1 MPRLAGFSLITLITN
16 LPFVLTPP
24 PQRNARDGQRGAGM
38 CAQDSICAA
47 AVKHVFDR
55 SGDGPPEH
63 PDQVLDSPHVRVV
76 IPKAEYD
83 DGAAPQQLRVHCTR
97 IRTPGFKLHEQ
108 MLLPDRPPVNDGSSC
123 SPVHRFVL
131 EASRA
136 AALNVQ
142 LRREASER
150 TSSVRRLFGE
160 SRSNRGGYHS
170 IEEELELVQ
179 GKPVWYDA
187 LLAEV
192 ILPAMRALNGQCM
205 GGKDA
210 VDSRGVPLEGRLTG
224 WLSVNDVHDFNALHS
239 HGLDVGWALVYYV
252 STGDEAEGSDNAAA
266 VAAAPPPGGLLLL
279 QTTPDE
285 AKGRSRYLPIVPR
298 AGELWAFPGYMSHA
312 VTPREPREPREERLG
327 ATVLAAL
334 RGLGRPAHA
343 RPRPRVSVACNIYLL
358 SSSYR
363 DALIGH
369 TSHAAT
375 DGAGG
380 DGAPS
385 EAHDP
390 TAAAAMAAQ
399 ASELGCGWCVASR
412 HPAKRRSA
420 RLSEARL
427 ACSKWQLQARGLR
440 KGAASETVDEL
451 SARRSRILSRA
462 QRDPDLELIT

>member
-1 MPRLAGFSLITLITN
+1 MRDPCATHAHS
-16 LPFVLTPP
+16 PP
-24 PQRNARDGQRGAGM
+24 M
-38 CAQDSICAA
+38 
-47 AVKHVFDR
+47 
-55 SGDGPPEH
+55 EH
-63 PDQVLDSPHVRVV
+63 PDQVLDSPHVRAVL
-76 IPKAEYD
+76 PKAAYD
-83 DGAAPQQLRVHCTR
+83 DGAVPQQLSGRRTR
-97 IRTPGFKLHEQ
+97 LKTPGFKLHER
-108 MLLPDRPPVNDGSSC
+108 MMLPDRPPLKDGSRS

-131 EASRA
+131 EASKA
-136 AALNVQ
+136 EALNVK

-150 TSSVRRLFGE
+150 TSGVRRLFGE

-170 IEEELELVQ
+170 IEEELVQ

-210 VDSRGVPLEGRLTG
+210 VDARGVPLEGRLTG
-224 WLSVNDVHDFNALHS
+224 WLSVNDVHDCNTLHS

-252 STGDEAEGSDNAAA
+252 STGDEADGDDNA
-266 VAAAPPPGGLLLL
+266 VAAAAADAAGTAAAAATAPPPGGLLLL

-285 AKGRSRYLPIVPR
+285 AQGRSRYLPVVPR
-298 AGELWAFPGYMSHA
+298 AGELWIFPGYMGHA
-312 VTPREPREPREERLG
+312 VTPREPREERLG
-327 ATVLAAL
+327 EIVLAGL
-334 RGLGRPAHA
+334 RGLGRPAHT
-343 RPRPRVSVACNIYLL
+343 RPRPRVSVACNVYLL

-380 DGAPS
+380 DDAPS
-385 EAHDP
+385 EAQGP
-390 TAAAAMAAQ
+390 SAMAAQ
-399 ASELGCGWCVASR
+399 VSELGCGCVASR

-420 RLSEARL
+420 RLSEAQL
-427 ACSKWQLQARGLR
+427 ACSKWQLQAHGLR
-440 KGAASETVDEL
+440 TGVASETVDEL

-462 QRDPDLELIT
+462 QGDPDLELIK

>member
-1 MPRLAGFSLITLITN
+1 M
-16 LPFVLTPP
+16 
-24 PQRNARDGQRGAGM
+24 GAGICTEASM
-38 CAQDSICAA
+38 CAA
-47 AVKHVFDR
+47 AVKRAFKQ

-76 IPKAEYD
+76 LPKAEYD
-83 DGAAPQQLRVHCTR
+83 DGAAPEQLSVHCTR

-150 TSSVRRLFGE
+150 TSGVRRLFGE

-252 STGDEAEGSDNAAA
+252 STGDEAEGGDDAAA

-285 AKGRSRYLPIVPR
+285 AKGRSRYLPIAPR
-298 AGELWAFPGYMSHA
+298 AGELWAFPGYMCHA
-312 VTPREPREPREERLG
+312 VTPREPRGEWLG
-327 ATVLAAL
+327 QTVLAGL

-343 RPRPRVSVACNIYLL
+343 RPRPRVSVACNVYLL

-385 EAHDP
+385 GAHDP
-390 TAAAAMAAQ
+390 TAAAAVAAQ

-412 HPAKRRSA
+412 RPAKRRSA

-427 ACSKWQLQARGLR
+427 ACSKWQLQAHGLR
-440 KGAASETVDEL
+440 TGAASETVDEL

-462 QRDPDLELIT
+462 QRNPDLELLT